1 MKKVIIAIAV
11 VLIYIACFWKDIA
24 DGFKVFVC
32 EKSKVKIDRN
42 FLSSLKWTH
51 LTLDEVKKLK
61 IKLKEMNNKMYIIKT
76 GEEEIL
82 NQLHFSTKFS
92 QLLSQQ
98 IEIADESKNVLKTL
112 TYQTKYTDQLIEKT
126 TDISLKTEKEILK
139 QKNLSYDMVKDLN
152 ALLEKTLS
160 LNNIT
165 DGLIINTEI
174 LSQKLPRSL
183 R

>member
-1 MKKVIIAIAV
+1 MKKIIIAVAI
-11 VLIYIACFWKDIA
+11 VLIYTACFWKDIA
-24 DGFKVFVC
+24 DGFKVFVY
-32 EKSKVKIDRN
+32 EKSKLKIERN

-51 LTLDEVKKLK
+51 LTLGEVKKLK
-61 IKLKEMNNKMYIIKT
+61 IKLKEMNGKMYIIKT
-76 GEEEIL
+76 CEEEIL

-98 IEIADESKNVLKTL
+98 IEIADESKNILKTL
-112 TYQTKYTDQLIEKT
+112 TWQTKYTDQLIEKT

-139 QKNLSYDMVKDLN
+139 QKNLSFDVVENLN
-152 ALLEKTLS
+152 VLSKKTLS

-165 DGLIINTEI
+165 DELIISTEI

>member
-1 MKKVIIAIAV
+1 MKKIIVMVAI
-11 VLIYIACFWKDIA
+11 VLIYVGCFWKDIA

-32 EKSKVKIDRN
+32 EKSKVKIDKN
-42 FLSSLKWTH
+42 FLSSLKWTE
-51 LTLDEVKKLK
+51 LTLAEVEKLK

-82 NQLHFSTKFS
+82 NQLHFSIKFS

-98 IEIADESKNVLKTL
+98 IEIADESKNILKIL
-112 TYQTKYTDQLIEKT
+112 TFQTKYTDELTEKT

-139 QKNLSYDMVKDLN
+139 QKNLSHEMVENLDM
-152 ALLEKTLS
+152 LLKKILS

-165 DGLIINTEI
+165 DRLIISTEI
-174 LSQKLPRSL
+174 LSQKLPGSL
-183 R
+183 K